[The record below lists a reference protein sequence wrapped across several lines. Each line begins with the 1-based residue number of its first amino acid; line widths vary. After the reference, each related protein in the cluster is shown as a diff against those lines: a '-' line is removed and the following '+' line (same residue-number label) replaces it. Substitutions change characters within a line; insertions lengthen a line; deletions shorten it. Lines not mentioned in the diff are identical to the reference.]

1 MLETYV
7 QEVPLGSER
16 PGARQVVRA
25 NSEHATE
32 RLERDVGA
40 VRSRRSRS
48 APAEPKE
55 RRAVRKIRFSGAE
68 WALVEERAR
77 ACGRAPARY
86 VRDVA
91 LGAVP
96 KVSRTRANAP
106 IIRELGALAAA
117 LQRVR
122 QGLSSPDSGGANA
135 SGSGLHP
142 GASGIGGDTDAELG
156 AVVGG
161 LLAVVRRLA

>member
-7 QEVPLGSER
+7 REVPIGSER
-16 PGARQVVRA
+16 TGAHQVARA
-25 NSEHATE
+25 NGEHVTE
-32 RLERDVGA
+32 RRDGA
-40 VRSRRSRS
+40 GAPVRPRRSRS
-48 APAEPKE
+48 APAEGKE

-86 VRDVA
+86 VREVA

-117 LQRVR
+117 VQRVSR
-122 QGLSSPDSGGANA
+122 DLSSPG
-135 SGSGLHP
+135 SGSVEASNLERHP
-142 GASGIGGDTDAELG
+142 GGSGAGGDIGAELE

>member
-7 QEVPLGSER
+7 REVPLESER
-16 PGARQVVRA
+16 TGAHQVAPA
-25 NSEHATE
+25 NREHATE
-32 RLERDVGA
+32 RPDGNGEKARP
-40 VRSRRSRS
+40 RRSRS
-48 APAEPKE
+48 APAEQKE
-55 RRAVRKIRFSGAE
+55 RRGVRKIRFSRAE

-77 ACGRAPARY
+77 ACGRVPARY
-86 VRDVA
+86 VREVA

-106 IIRELGALAAA
+106 VIRELGALAAA
-117 LQRVR
+117 VQRVSR
-122 QGLSSPDSGGANA
+122 NLSSPGSKGVEA
-135 SGSGLHP
+135 SNPERDP
-142 GASGIGGDTDAELG
+142 GAPGIEGDIGAELE

>member
-7 QEVPLGSER
+7 REVPLGSER
-16 PGARQVVRA
+16 TGAHQVARA
-25 NSEHATE
+25 NGEHATE
-32 RLERDVGA
+32 RPDGDGA
-40 VRSRRSRS
+40 TVRPRRSRS
-48 APAEPKE
+48 VTAEPKE

-117 LQRVR
+117 VQRVR
-122 QGLSSPDSGGANA
+122 RDLSS
-135 SGSGLHP
+135 SGLGSVEASNLERHP
-142 GASGIGGDTDAELG
+142 GASGAGGDIGAELE